1 MNKTIVTTVL
11 IAALPTAEM
20 YVPVQRP
27 RPSREFIN
35 DTYMSPLWKNNDKT
49 LIHDKKKS
57 ELRREALK
65 QIRENSQKL
74 DRMVKNYRQSQEHI
88 DRLVENTMG
97 TITNHGNRNM
107 RYILQSTATKWRTPI
122 SLLKQDKEMVA
133 KVNNRLYIEMFEI

>member
-27 RPSREFIN
+27 RPSKEFIN

-49 LIHDKKKS
+49 LIHDKRKS
-57 ELRREALK
+57 ELRREGLK

-74 DRMVKNYRQSQEHI
+74 DRMAKNYHGSQERI
-88 DRLVENTMG
+88 DRLTENAIG
-97 TITNHGNRNM
+97 TLTNHGNRNM
-107 RYILQSTATKWRTPI
+107 RYILQSTATKLKTPI
-122 SLLKQDKEMVA
+122 RLLKQDKQMVA
-133 KVNNRLYIEMFEI
+133 KINNRVFVENFEI

>member
-27 RPSREFIN
+27 RPSKEFIN

-57 ELRREALK
+57 ELRIEALE

-74 DRMVKNYRQSQEHI
+74 DRMVNNYHQSRERVN
-88 DRLVENTMG
+88 RLTENALG
-97 TITNHGNRNM
+97 TITNHAP
-107 RYILQSTATKWRTPI
+107 LS
-122 SLLKQDKEMVA
+122 
-133 KVNNRLYIEMFEI
+133 